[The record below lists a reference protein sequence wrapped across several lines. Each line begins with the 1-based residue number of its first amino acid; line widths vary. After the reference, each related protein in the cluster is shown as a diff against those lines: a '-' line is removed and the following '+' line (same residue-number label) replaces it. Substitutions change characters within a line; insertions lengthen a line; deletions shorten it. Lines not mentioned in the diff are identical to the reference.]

1 MKVGPKYLTDFSNWA
16 DVSFIVFGYF
26 NIYTLIFSEEM
37 LKYYSKV
44 VFVITTFLSI
54 FKTFKTMK
62 S

>member
-1 MKVGPKYLTDFSNWA
+1 MKVGPKYLTDSGNWG

-37 LKYYSKV
+37 LKFYSKV

-54 FKTFKTMK
+54 SKTFKTMK

>member
-1 MKVGPKYLTDFSNWA
+1 MKVGPKYLTDVSNWA

-37 LKYYSKV
+37 LKFYSKV